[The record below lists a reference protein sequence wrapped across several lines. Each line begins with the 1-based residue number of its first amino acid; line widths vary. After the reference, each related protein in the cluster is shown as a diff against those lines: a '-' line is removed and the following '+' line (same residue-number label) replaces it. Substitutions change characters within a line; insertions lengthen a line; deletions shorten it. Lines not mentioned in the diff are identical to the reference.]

1 MELLFALFMTEKE
14 SNKNLVLPTG
24 DEVISSEENSPTGE
38 VYFPLQI
45 LSDKYGYAK
54 DHLGWLSR
62 RGGIKSVGKGK
73 YGKWHASEESLKKYQ
88 LSLIPVISGSKP
100 ETLPKKF
107 SFSTKKASVKVGHEL
122 EKSIVPPVLL
132 LPSQPTSSIAKDTI
146 ALFKNDGSY
155 SADSELVSWE
165 KIPEFSKGLERKN
178 PSKRVNAILTL
189 SSIVLGGILFFLNIY
204 PVINLD
210 IIRTPALKLSEI
222 LKNKIRSALDI
233 NPIEKMVEKVTEKV
247 VIVNPSQTTPPGPI
261 SKIFQTV
268 TKEITTIIK
277 LDDKELSDINGRIT
291 ENQLKISSIERSLSS
306 LNFTPTIF
314 QLPSSNTGGIG
325 PITLNPAHL
334 VSETLN
340 VSRSGTIGSLAVL
353 SNFTV
358 DTNTLYVDSSNNRV
372 GIGTSSPAY
381 TLDVNG
387 SSNISGALTVSGGIT
402 IVGTSSFGAGLEIN
416 GTASAS
422 YLIIQN
428 SMQIANAG
436 ATVSYSRFGTDTTS
450 HASYINSATDLLISG
465 DLEINGGIFID
476 GSLELNGASS
486 SYYYAQ
492 GNNASSP
499 SYSFSTDK
507 NTGLF
512 SPGSDTIAFSTGGT
526 ERFRIDGSG
535 NVGVGTTAPVTKF
548 EVQGTA
554 SASYLLTGNTL
565 QVGGFASAAYSRFGT
580 STTGHANYISSSND
594 LLISGD
600 LETRGTV

>member
-1 MELLFALFMTEKE
+1 METRLSLGKKILKTVRNIFRFKFYL
-14 SNKNLVLPTG
+14 KNTV
-24 DEVISSEENSPTGE
+24 N
-38 VYFPLQI
+38 
-45 LSDKYGYAK
+45 AK
-54 DHLGWLSR
+54 DYLGWLSR
-62 RGGIKSVGKGK
+62 TGRIEAVRHGK

-88 LSLIPVISGSKP
+88 LSLIPVISGSTPNEATRARSAPLLRTGSKP

-165 KIPEFSKGLERKN
+165 KIPEFSKGPERKN

-204 PVINLD
+204 PVVNLD

-233 NPIEKMVEKVTEKV
+233 NPIEKVVEKVTEKV
-247 VIVNPSQTTPPGPI
+247 VIVNPSQIISPGPI

-277 LDDKELSDINGRIT
+277 LDDKELFDINGRIT

-372 GIGTSSPAY
+372 GIGT
-381 TLDVNG
+381 
-387 SSNISGALTVSGGIT
+387 
-402 IVGTSSFGAGLEIN
+402 
-416 GTASAS
+416 
-422 YLIIQN
+422 
-428 SMQIANAG
+428 
-436 ATVSYSRFGTDTTS
+436 
-450 HASYINSATDLLISG
+450 
-465 DLEINGGIFID
+465 
-476 GSLELNGASS
+476 
-486 SYYYAQ
+486 
-492 GNNASSP
+492 
-499 SYSFSTDK
+499 
-507 NTGLF
+507 
-512 SPGSDTIAFSTGGT
+512 
-526 ERFRIDGSG
+526 
-535 NVGVGTTAPVTKF
+535 
-548 EVQGTA
+548 
-554 SASYLLTGNTL
+554 
-565 QVGGFASAAYSRFGT
+565 
-580 STTGHANYISSSND
+580 
-594 LLISGD
+594 
-600 LETRGTV
+600 